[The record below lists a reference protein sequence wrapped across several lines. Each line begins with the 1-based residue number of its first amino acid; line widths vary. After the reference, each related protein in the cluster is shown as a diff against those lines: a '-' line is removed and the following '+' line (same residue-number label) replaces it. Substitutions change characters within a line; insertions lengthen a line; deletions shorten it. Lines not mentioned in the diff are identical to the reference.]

1 MPTTI
6 VGWQYTDRGVLHTM
20 QKIANFASGNQRKL
34 YCFNHA
40 TKTSKYSIMAQ
51 IIVNDEKQDVTL
63 PLTLSE
69 LIKLNKVF
77 QPEMVTVQVNEEFV
91 EKEDYDKT
99 QIKEGD
105 HVDFLYFMGGG
116 SL

>member
-1 MPTTI
+1 
-6 VGWQYTDRGVLHTM
+6 
-20 QKIANFASGNQRKL
+20 
-34 YCFNHA
+34 
-40 TKTSKYSIMAQ
+40 MAQ

-91 EKEDYDKT
+91 ERDVWDTTSLKD
-99 QIKEGD
+99 GD

-116 SL
+116 AA

>member
-1 MPTTI
+1 
-6 VGWQYTDRGVLHTM
+6 
-20 QKIANFASGNQRKL
+20 
-34 YCFNHA
+34 
-40 TKTSKYSIMAQ
+40 MAQ

-91 EKEDYDKT
+91 ERDVWDTTALKD
-99 QIKEGD
+99 GD

-116 SL
+116 AA

>member
-1 MPTTI
+1 
-6 VGWQYTDRGVLHTM
+6 
-20 QKIANFASGNQRKL
+20 
-34 YCFNHA
+34 
-40 TKTSKYSIMAQ
+40 MAQ
-51 IIVNDEKQDVTL
+51 IIVNNEKQDVTL

-105 HVDFLYFMGGG
+105 QVDFLYFMGGG

>member
-1 MPTTI
+1 
-6 VGWQYTDRGVLHTM
+6 
-20 QKIANFASGNQRKL
+20 
-34 YCFNHA
+34 
-40 TKTSKYSIMAQ
+40 MAQ
-51 IIVNDEKQDVTL
+51 IIVNDEKQDVIL

-91 EKEDYDKT
+91 ERDVWDTTSLKD
-99 QIKEGD
+99 GD

-116 SL
+116 AA